1 MPLGLFGLV
10 AMLIF
15 WVCNVLDPR
24 RHFEW
29 QATTR
34 SMLTPYLVGIAE
46 GVTYKLPGF

>member
-1 MPLGLFGLV
+1 
-10 AMLIF
+10 MLNS
-15 WVCNVLDPR
+15 WVCNVPDPR

-34 SMLTPYLVGIAE
+34 SMLPPYLVGIAE